1 LVEEEN
7 MPTPQGYST
16 RTLKD
21 FVGHDFQTSDP
32 ITVGQERINAFA
44 DITGD
49 HQWIHVDIERARKTS
64 PFGGPV
70 AHGFLTLS
78 LLAAAVGS
86 AGVVPAD
93 AKGALNYGLD
103 NIRFIAPVPAGKR
116 VTASFKLISVEDKG
130 PKGQLLRLGAK
141 LNIDGS
147 DKPAVV
153 GELLAL
159 VMA

>member
-1 LVEEEN
+1 
-7 MPTPQGYST
+7 MPAPQGYST

-21 FVGHDFQTSDP
+21 FVGHDFGASDP
-32 ITVGQERINAFA
+32 ITIDQQRINAFA
-44 DITGD
+44 DVTGD
-49 HQWIHVDIERARKTS
+49 HQWIHVDIERAKKES
-64 PFGGPV
+64 PFGAPV

-103 NIRFIAPVPAGKR
+103 SIRFISPVPAGKR
-116 VTASFKLISVEDKG
+116 VTANFKLISVEDKG
-130 PKGQLLRLGAK
+130 PKGQLLRLGAT

-159 VMA
+159 VIG